1 MRRVAGTAL
10 SVASLFLG
18 MVAILINSPALFYM
32 SFALISTIVACNIQS
47 WLAARALRIERVAP
61 KSVHVG
67 ELITIEIILWSDRK
81 IKRPLV
87 TLTDDL
93 PRALSG
99 VPATPSL
106 PVAPAYDLPVR
117 TMYQFRATKR
127 GNFRWK
133 NVHITATDAL
143 GLTTKT
149 VQYLT
154 EPTEILVVPTPIPIN
169 LDLPSSAG
177 WGINEAISGLSA
189 GAGIEPRGIR
199 EFAHGDSLRHV
210 HWRSSAKTG
219 VLQVRE
225 FQAGSQG
232 AAAFVIQ
239 RTQGSD
245 LDGNSMSSLDLMCGH
260 ALYMAEQ
267 MLRQGIQVTFPLLEP
282 EHQVRGEA
290 ERREEI
296 ELMLGQLMA
305 EGVDSLGSDLVS
317 AATELGT
324 GSSIYV
330 LTAVHDEALVGA
342 ISQLRSNHH
351 VIVLVYDFA
360 STTRRA
366 YVGASTM
373 SEAYR
378 QAGATVVVVDGG
390 RG

>member
-260 ALYMAEQ
+260 ALYMAE
-267 MLRQGIQVTFPLLEP
+267 
-282 EHQVRGEA
+282 
-290 ERREEI
+290 RREEI

-351 VIVLVYDFA
+351 VIVLAYDFA

>member
-1 MRRVAGTAL
+1 M
-10 SVASLFLG
+10 
-18 MVAILINSPALFYM
+18 
-32 SFALISTIVACNIQS
+32 
-47 WLAARALRIERVAP
+47 AP

-245 LDGNSMSSLDLMCGH
+245 LDGSSMSSLDLMCGH
-260 ALYMAEQ
+260 ALYMDEQ

-351 VIVLVYDFA
+351 VIVLAYDFA